1 MGVAYKAE
9 GVKLHKVFDSA
20 HVSMLRFQRIEMP
33 SLHRTIIPRIR
44 KSLETHGVSE
54 TLRRSLTAPVRLIS
68 EYRATKKLYKSVAPN
83 AFDLA
88 HQVETSQRVHQS
100 DLKTESPNW
109 VYGVGYWPTP
119 TELVKEILAFLP
131 IRHEQFTFVDLGSA
145 KGRVLLM
152 ASDYP
157 FEEII
162 GVEFAPELH
171 RAAVENIGRYRSE
184 SQKCRNI
191 KAVCQDMTTF
201 ELPEEP
207 LVVFLYNPASEA
219 VMRIV
224 AGNIISSL
232 LDCLR
237 EMWVVY
243 VTPTY
248 DAFERGRLQK
258 VKATDKYEIYTSA
271 M

>member
-1 MGVAYKAE
+1 
-9 GVKLHKVFDSA
+9 
-20 HVSMLRFQRIEMP
+20 MP

-44 KSLETHGVSE
+44 KSLETHGVFE
-54 TLRRSLTAPVRLIS
+54 TLRRLLTAPFRFIC
-68 EYRATKKLYKSVAPN
+68 EYRAAKKDYKSVPPD

-88 HQVETSQRVHQS
+88 HQVETSQRVHHS

-109 VYGVGYWPTP
+109 VYGVGYWPTS
-119 TELVKEILAFLP
+119 TELVGEILAFLP
-131 IRHEQFTFVDLGSA
+131 IRHEQFTFVDLGCG

-157 FEEII
+157 FEKII
-162 GVEFAPELH
+162 GVEYAPELH
-171 RAAVENIGRYRSE
+171 RAAVKNIGTYRSE
-184 SQKCRNI
+184 SQKCHNI
-191 KAVCQDMTTF
+191 EAVCQDMTTF
-201 ELPEEP
+201 ELSEEP

-224 AGNIISSL
+224 AGNIVSSL
-232 LDCLR
+232 LDCPR

-243 VTPTY
+243 VTPTH
-248 DAFERGRLQK
+248 DVFARGRLQK

>member
-1 MGVAYKAE
+1 
-9 GVKLHKVFDSA
+9 
-20 HVSMLRFQRIEMP
+20 MP
-33 SLHRTIIPRIR
+33 SLHHTIIPRLR
-44 KSLETHGVSE
+44 KSLETHGVLE
-54 TLRRSLTAPVRLIS
+54 TLRRLLNAPSRFIR
-68 EYRATKKLYKSVAPN
+68 EYRATRKLYRPLPPD

-109 VYGVGYWPTP
+109 VYGTGYWPSSP
-119 TELVKEILAFLP
+119 RLVSEILAFLP
-131 IRHEQFTFVDLGSA
+131 IRHEKFTFVDLGSG

-157 FEEII
+157 FEKII
-162 GVEFAPELH
+162 GVEYAPKLH
-171 RAAVENIGRYRSE
+171 GAAVENIGHYRSE
-184 SQKCRNI
+184 TQKCRNI
-191 KAVCQDMTTF
+191 EAICQDMTAF
-201 ELPEEP
+201 EFPKKP

-224 AGNIISSL
+224 AGNIVNSL
-232 LDCLR
+232 LDYLR

-248 DAFERGRLQK
+248 NVFASGRLQQ
-258 VKATDKYEIYTSA
+258 VKATGQYEIYRSA